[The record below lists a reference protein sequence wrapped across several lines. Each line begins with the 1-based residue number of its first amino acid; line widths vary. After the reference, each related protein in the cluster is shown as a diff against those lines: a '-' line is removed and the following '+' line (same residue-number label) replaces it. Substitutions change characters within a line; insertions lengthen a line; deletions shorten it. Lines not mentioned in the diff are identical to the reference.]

1 MKFEIKFELGRR
13 TEKKIEKKSDFIQ
26 YQDGNY
32 FFGLASTSAARI
44 HGYVEAY
51 KISEVVRACI
61 DKINLAA
68 KSVPWYLYQRRGKEI
83 VEVESHPLLDILKRP
98 SKGLRWSKFLEQAL
112 GYYLISGNR
121 YLRKHVGSF
130 RRYAEIEVLM
140 PQRIQIKT
148 NQAGEVVAY
157 EYSKRG
163 VRLPPIPAEEIIH
176 SKMFNPEDDLYGLS
190 PIKTVATQIDISKF
204 AAEWTIKLLQKD
216 ARPAAIAF
224 IPGNLTQEQRDDITR
239 QWKEQYAGPDN
250 VGGLL
255 ILEGGSGSTRPGDL
269 KLTQLGPRELELS
282 GSDPIITRKICSVYH
297 VPSELLGDAQNKT
310 YSNQKEARKALY
322 QEATLPLLDEL
333 FSDLNDWLVPDFEG
347 AEDMYF
353 AYDDSDI
360 DALAADTDQVWE
372 RAGKAVDR
380 GILVRNEAR
389 EIYGYGKSNEPGMDK
404 PTVPGMTMPID
415 VVAGGGIEE

>member
-1 MKFEIKFELGRR
+1 MKFEMKFELGRR
-13 TEKKIEKKSDFIQ
+13 AQQPEKKSGLVQ
-26 YQDGNY
+26 YDRGGY
-32 FFGLASTSAARI
+32 FLGLPSISPARI
-44 HGYVEAY
+44 RDYIEAY

-68 KSVPWYLYQRRGKEI
+68 KSVPWYLYQRKGEKVIEI
-83 VEVESHPLLDILKRP
+83 AKHPLLDVLKRP
-98 SKGLRWSKFLEQAL
+98 SKSLRWPKFLEQAL

-121 YLRKHVGSF
+121 YIRKYLGSF
-130 RRYAEIEVLM
+130 RRYAELEVLM
-140 PQRIQIKT
+140 PQRVNVKT
-148 NQAGEVVAY
+148 NQAGEVSAY
-157 EYSKRG
+157 EYYKRG
-163 VRLPPIPAEEIIH
+163 MRLPPIPPEEVLH
-176 SKMFNPEDDLYGLS
+176 SKMFNPGDDLYGLS
-190 PIKTVATQIDISKF
+190 PITTIASQVDISRF

-216 ARPAAIAF
+216 ARPSAIAF
-224 IPGNLTQEQRDDITR
+224 IPGSLTEEQRLEIKE
-239 QWKEQYAGPDN
+239 QWKKDFAGPEN

-255 ILEGGSGSTRPGDL
+255 ILEGGAGSNRPGDL

-347 AEDMYF
+347 AEDMFF

-360 DALAADTDQVWE
+360 DALAADADLVWE

-380 GILVRNEAR
+380 GIIHRNEAR
-389 EIYGYGKSNEPGMDK
+389 EVYGYGKSNEPGMDK
-404 PTVPGMTMPID
+404 PTVPGMLMPID
-415 VVAGGGIEE
+415 VVAGGGGEE